1 MKFASKTYMAQELLA
16 GKRFINKQGDTIY
29 YDVFG
34 LSSKSPFRVSKYDQ
48 LATAEP
54 MEGEWDAFN
63 QDIWDEVKPRRVH
76 QDLIDMYEEGQAWQ
90 AYNKVTG
97 EWYALRNSNTW
108 LRPAWDANTQYRLHP
123 HNELIQAHRNGAK
136 IQLQTFRGDWVDTDN
151 PDWDENVKYR
161 IKTSTK
167 TVYEWMFYSQ
177 NRSRWLVDG
186 QLLSDDEAKLYYE
199 VETVKY
205 RKTGRSWEVEV

>member
-90 AYNKVTG
+90 FKKHNLWHNLMTEDGIWDKP
-97 EWYALRNSNTW
+97 EWYAE
-108 LRPAWDANTQYRLHP
+108 AEYRLHP
-123 HNELIQAHRNGAK
+123 HNEVIQAYN
-136 IQLQTFRGDWVDTDN
+136 RGESIEAYDLGRESWVSLN
-151 PDWDENVKYR
+151 EPLWDVNTIYRVKPP
-161 IKTSTK
+161 TK
-167 TVYEWMFYSQ
+167 TVYEWMYLDSTIW
-177 NRSRWLVDG
+177 NVYPS
-186 QLLSDDEAKLYYE
+186 LYTE
-199 VETVKY
+199 EGAAEHFGSMVHK
-205 RKTGRSWEVEV
+205 KTGRSWEVEV